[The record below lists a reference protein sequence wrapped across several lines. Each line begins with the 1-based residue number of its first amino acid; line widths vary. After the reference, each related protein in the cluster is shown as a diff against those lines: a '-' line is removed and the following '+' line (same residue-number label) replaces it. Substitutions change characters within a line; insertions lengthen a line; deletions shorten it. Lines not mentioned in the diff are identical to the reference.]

1 MKPMQS
7 NSWSSSSLDAAMGI
21 VSDRANA
28 MKSDP
33 FPSEQQKMKQELAVP
48 RMCLV
53 VIFLFFFRVVLSGY
67 LNII

>member
-1 MKPMQS
+1 MQS
-7 NSWSSSSLDAAMGI
+7 NAWSSSSLDAAMGM
-21 VSDRANA
+21 VSDRSNA

-33 FPSEQQKMKQELAVP
+33 FTSEKEKMKQELAVP

-53 VIFLFFFRVVLSGY
+53 VIFFVFLPCGSDIVVI